1 MIIAIIFLLLV
12 SLFFSGSETALTAT
26 NKVRLQAKANDGD
39 KKSEKLLQLVSTPSE
54 FITAILIGNNV
65 ANILLPTLVTMM
77 AIDYGL
83 NVGIASAVLTV
94 TIIIFSEVIPKSV
107 AASFPDRIAALVFPI
122 IRMVVFILKPIT
134 FLLNRLT
141 GTITRALSKGEVQV
155 ESVSKE
161 ELRAIV
167 DIADSEGAFQ
177 KEESSRIRGVFDFYH
192 LNVKDVL
199 KTPRVEIVGLE
210 HEASYQEVKEL
221 ALSSPF
227 TRYPIYGEDVDDI
240 IGIFHSKYLIA
251 WSDNKEETL
260 LDYSDMDPLRV
271 YEFNNIEWVFH
282 KMLEEKKHMAIVLD
296 EYGGTEGIVTQED
309 IIEVMIGQ
317 EIEDETDIE
326 EDALIEKQTETEIIC
341 DGKITLHQLNNTFD
355 TDIPEED
362 DVLAAYI
369 LRNFTTFP
377 VEGDTLEKENLTFH
391 ILEIDGRYIKRVQI
405 IK

>member
-1 MIIAIIFLLLV
+1 MIIAIILLLFV

-26 NKVRLQAKANDGD
+26 NKVRLQAKAIDGD
-39 KKSEKLLQLVSTPSE
+39 TKSEKLLQLVSRPSE

-83 NVGIASAVLTV
+83 NVGIASAILTI

-107 AASFPDRIAALVFPI
+107 AASFPDRIANLVYPV
-122 IRMVVFILKPIT
+122 IRAVVFILKPIT
-134 FLLNRLT
+134 FLLNGLT
-141 GTITRALSKGEVQV
+141 GIVTRALSNGEMQA

-177 KEESSRIRGVFDFYH
+177 KEESSRIRGVFDFYD

-210 HEASYQEVKEL
+210 HEASYQEVKGL
-221 ALSSPF
+221 VLSSPF
-227 TRYPIYGEDVDDI
+227 TRYPVFGEDIDDI
-240 IGIFHSKYLIA
+240 IGVFHSKYLIG
-251 WSDNKEETL
+251 WSDDKEKSL
-260 LDYSDMDPLRV
+260 ADYSDMDPLRV

-282 KMLEEKKHMAIVLD
+282 KMLEEKRHMAIVLD

-317 EIEDETDIE
+317 EIEDEMDIK
-326 EDALIEKQTETEIIC
+326 EDALVEKQTETEIIC

-369 LRNFTTFP
+369 LRNFSTFP
-377 VEGDTLEKENLTFH
+377 VEGDILERGNLTFR